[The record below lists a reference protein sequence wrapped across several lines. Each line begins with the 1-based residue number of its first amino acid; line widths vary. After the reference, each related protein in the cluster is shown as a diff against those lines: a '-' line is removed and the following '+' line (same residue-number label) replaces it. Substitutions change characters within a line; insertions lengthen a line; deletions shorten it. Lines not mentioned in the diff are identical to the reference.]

1 MRNLKFI
8 SVLLISI
15 LIFSGCSMNKSKKVD
30 KATQQKNI
38 TKIQNDVSE
47 IMGKDYKYVIKNM
60 GDPYV
65 TTYYINAK
73 DYKGYKNLDF
83 DNLLNRLN
91 IEMIYPKEGYESS
104 ALYLDI
110 SKDKVVGVKSNE
122 FVGVSSGFDNS
133 LYSDKSDIII
143 DFYNRQNPIN
153 LDELK
158 NISLDIYEGDS
169 MEDLVEN
176 TSLEAPNA
184 IAYSKHG
191 DKIINYYILD
201 NNKDKSKVAISIT
214 EENGKII
221 NISQD
226 SKSSII
232 NGLINLSN

>member
-15 LIFSGCSMNKSKKVD
+15 LIFSGCSMSKSKKLD

-73 DYKGYKNLDF
+73 DYKDYKQLDF
-83 DNLLNRLN
+83 DDLLNRLN

-110 SKDKVVGVKSNE
+110 SKNKVVGVKSDE
-122 FVGVSSGFDNS
+122 FIGVSSGFDNL

-143 DFYNRQNPIN
+143 DFYNRKNPIN
-153 LDELK
+153 IDKLK
-158 NISLDIYEGDS
+158 NISLDIYKGHS
-169 MEDLVEN
+169 MEELIEN
-176 TSLEAPNA
+176 IGLEEPNA
-184 IAYSKHG
+184 IAYGKNG
-191 DKIINYYILD
+191 NKMINYYILD
-201 NNKDKSKVAISIT
+201 SDKDKSKVAISIT

-226 SKSSII
+226 SKSSIV
-232 NGLINLSN
+232 NSLINLSN